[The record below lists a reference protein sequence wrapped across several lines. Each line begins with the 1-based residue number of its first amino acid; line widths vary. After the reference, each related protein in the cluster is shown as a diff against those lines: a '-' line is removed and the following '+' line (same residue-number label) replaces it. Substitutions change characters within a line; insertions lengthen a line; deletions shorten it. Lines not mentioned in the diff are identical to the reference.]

1 MIHHLYL
8 AAGQQ
13 NPLIPDLA
21 ELIIGAIAFA
31 IVFAILYRVLYPRI
45 AKTLE
50 ERTDAIEGGLKRAE
64 DAQAEANRVLK
75 DYQEQ
80 LAAARQEASR
90 LREEA
95 REEGAAI
102 RAELREQGEAERQR
116 LVEAA
121 HAQLDADRQQAINAL
136 RAEVGSLAV
145 ELAGRIV
152 GESLEDEARQRRTVE
167 NFLADL
173 EERSGQ
179 HHRGQVA
186 VMRGAS
192 RASLAE
198 AAEALQAALD
208 DGANASRLGDELF
221 AVTDLL
227 DREAGLRRT
236 LSDPSRRGDAR
247 AGLATSLL
255 SGQIGEPAMSVVA
268 TLAAGRWS
276 AVGDLPDAAEQLA
289 VRPWWPARR
298 AAARWTTSRTSC
310 SGSAGSSAPS
320 PSCG

>member
-1 MIHHLYL
+1 VTHHLYL

-13 NPLIPDLA
+13 DPLIPDLA
-21 ELIIGAIAFA
+21 ELIIGAIAFV
-31 IVFAILYRVLYPRI
+31 IVFAILYKVLYPRI
-45 AKTLE
+45 ATTLE

-75 DYQEQ
+75 EYQEQ
-80 LAAARQEASR
+80 LAASRQEASR

-173 EERSGQ
+173 EER
-179 HHRGQVA
+179 
-186 VMRGAS
+186 
-192 RASLAE
+192 
-198 AAEALQAALD
+198 
-208 DGANASRLGDELF
+208 
-221 AVTDLL
+221 
-227 DREAGLRRT
+227 
-236 LSDPSRRGDAR
+236 
-247 AGLATSLL
+247 
-255 SGQIGEPAMSVVA
+255 
-268 TLAAGRWS
+268 
-276 AVGDLPDAAEQLA
+276 
-289 VRPWWPARR
+289 
-298 AAARWTTSRTSC
+298 
-310 SGSAGSSAPS
+310 AGSTTGARSRS
-320 PSCG
+320 